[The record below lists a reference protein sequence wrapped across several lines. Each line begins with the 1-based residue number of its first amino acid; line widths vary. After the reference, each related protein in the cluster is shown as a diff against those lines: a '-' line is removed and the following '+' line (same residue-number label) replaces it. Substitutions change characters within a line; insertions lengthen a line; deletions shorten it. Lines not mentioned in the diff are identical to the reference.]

1 VPTYVTW
8 GLWVEFSLS
17 TAPRPV
23 SQALLET
30 VAGLGRG
37 EAAAHPESLAQTAWM
52 TVCQSSSALCRGSS
66 LPHPMPLHNHHSLF
80 TNNLLSGWG
89 LG

>member
-1 VPTYVTW
+1 MKVLAGGQFSRVPTYAIW

-30 VAGLGRG
+30 VEGFGVLLTQR
-37 EAAAHPESLAQTAWM
+37 AQPRQ
-52 TVCQSSSALCRGSS
+52 CG
-66 LPHPMPLHNHHSLF
+66 
-80 TNNLLSGWG
+80 
-89 LG
+89 